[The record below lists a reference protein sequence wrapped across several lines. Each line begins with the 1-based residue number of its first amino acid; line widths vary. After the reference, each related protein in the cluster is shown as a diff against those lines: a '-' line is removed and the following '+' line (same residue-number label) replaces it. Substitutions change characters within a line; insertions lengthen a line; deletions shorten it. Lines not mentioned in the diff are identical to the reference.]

1 MKINILYLIINKK
14 SHFLMDKKNSTQISL
29 FNDFFMV

>member
-1 MKINILYLIINKK
+1 MKINILNSIFNKK
-14 SHFLMDKKNSTQISL
+14 SHFLIDKKNSAQISL